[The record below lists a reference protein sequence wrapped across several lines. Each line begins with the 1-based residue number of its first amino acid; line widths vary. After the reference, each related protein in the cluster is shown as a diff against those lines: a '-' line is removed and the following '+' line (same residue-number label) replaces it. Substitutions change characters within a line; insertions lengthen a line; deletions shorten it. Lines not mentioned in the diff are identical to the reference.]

1 MNFNKRKRPIVIS
14 IIVIAILLVLTKLLT
29 LPKSSEN
36 FQKVFQNIPNENI
49 LGISKL
55 IYNQNEKTQ
64 DEFLNKLE
72 RLNKKLIAK
81 QDERLIHL
89 EKMNENLVNQ
99 IRILKNQNPNLS
111 LRDKLIYLYPYESD
125 ARFPAYIWQTWKHGL
140 HDENF
145 GKKYKEGEQQWAYK
159 NPGFVHEIFNDDTA
173 HTVVKYLYN
182 SVPEVVK
189 AYELMPE
196 IILRIV

>member
-1 MNFNKRKRPIVIS
+1 MRIS
-14 IIVIAILLVLTKLLT
+14 RSL
-29 LPKSSEN
+29 
-36 FQKVFQNIPNENI
+36 FQNIPNENI

-111 LRDKLIYLYPYESD
+111 LRD
-125 ARFPAYIWQTWKHGL
+125 
-140 HDENF
+140 
-145 GKKYKEGEQQWAYK
+145 
-159 NPGFVHEIFNDDTA
+159 
-173 HTVVKYLYN
+173 
-182 SVPEVVK
+182 
-189 AYELMPE
+189 
-196 IILRIV
+196 